1 MHPDYSPAPR
11 RSHIGL
17 KLLAAAFVVFIL
29 ALGLLVV
36 GVLSFFRLS
45 REARTLRDSLQ
56 QVVAS
61 SQNAARPWFSPWSS
75 PSWDERIELSVGPL
89 TFGAVRAGLSFVELD
104 PEPRAALQSIRGAEA
119 GIYELRSG
127 VTRPDR
133 GQMLR
138 AADEAMARRGWERLL
153 VVATEGELVT
163 AYVPSDNQPTA
174 NLRVCL
180 AVFQGRQLVVV
191 SARGN
196 IESLLELALSRPEW
210 SEVDISDFRFSL

>member
-1 MHPDYSPAPR
+1 MNPEHSPAPR
-11 RSHIGL
+11 SSHIGL
-17 KLLAAAFVVFIL
+17 KLLAAAFLVFIL
-29 ALGLLVV
+29 TLGLLVA

-56 QVVAS
+56 QAVAS
-61 SQNAARPWFSPWSS
+61 SQRAARSWSSPWSS
-75 PSWDERIELSVGPL
+75 PWDERIELSVGPM
-89 TFGAVRAGLSFVELD
+89 TFGAVRAGLSFVQLD
-104 PEPRAALQSIRGAEA
+104 PEPRAALRSIRGAEA
-119 GIYELRSG
+119 GIYELQPG

-163 AYVPSDNQPTA
+163 AYVPSESRPSA

-180 AVFQGRQLVVV
+180 AVFQGRQLVVA

-196 IESLLELALSRPEW
+196 IESLLELALSHPEW
-210 SEVDISDFRFSL
+210 GEVDIPDLRFSL